1 MPTIHYKHL
10 HQHQQSFVTLN
21 SPSPFDA
28 APQTRCIPQITIY
41 PELEAE
47 EPRAF
52 HKRRQLAEI
61 LIYLF
66 VDLFIFLSAAMR
78 NPIYTSCSHLPAFT
92 WSSAPVQSIY
102 ASSLH
107 CMLLCSLQSLPT
119 LCLLYSRLHLIY
131 PHLLLLN

>member
-41 PELEAE
+41 PELEAKNHE
-47 EPRAF
+47 
-52 HKRRQLAEI
+52 LSTNGDNLI
-61 LIYLF
+61 YLLIYLF
-66 VDLFIFLSAAMR
+66 SFPPPCEIQYTLHVPFCLLSPGPLR
-78 NPIYTSCSHLPAFT
+78 QFSPSTHLLYIAY
-92 WSSAPVQSIY
+92 SSV
-102 ASSLH
+102 
-107 CMLLCSLQSLPT
+107 SLQALPT